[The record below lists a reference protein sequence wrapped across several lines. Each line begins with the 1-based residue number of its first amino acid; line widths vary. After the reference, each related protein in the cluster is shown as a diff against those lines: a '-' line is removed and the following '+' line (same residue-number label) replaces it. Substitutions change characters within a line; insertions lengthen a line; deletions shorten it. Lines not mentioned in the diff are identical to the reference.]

1 MSHYDVLGVAPA
13 ADETTVR
20 QAYVALARRHHPD
33 VDGGDAARMR
43 AINAAWATLGDP
55 VRRARY
61 DRSLVVTAAPASAEA
76 GPAQGTEGRPTL
88 DLDLDDR
95 PVHPTVRLPPWLS
108 LAPPALFAVSVLAFV
123 VGLVFA
129 SSPVIALAG
138 MAFLL
143 SCLFFLASPFVALF
157 ASRRSTARV
166 PQVPRR

>member
-1 MSHYDVLGVAPA
+1 MSHYDVLGVAPVADA
-13 ADETTVR
+13 ATVR

-61 DRSLVVTAAPASAEA
+61 DLSLVAPAAPSAPPSD
-76 GPAQGTEGRPTL
+76 GGTEAAGDG

-108 LAPPALFAVSVLAFV
+108 LTGPALFAASVLGFV
-123 VGLVFA
+123 VGLVLA
-129 SSPVIALAG
+129 SQAVLALAG

-143 SCLFFLASPFVALF
+143 SCLFFLASPFIALF
-157 ASRRSTARV
+157 ASRRSPARL
-166 PQVPRR
+166 R